1 MIIERVVSAGVSHYS
16 YFIGSDGEAAVVDP
30 RRDCDVYL
38 QKARAADMQIT
49 SIFETHR
56 HEDFCTG
63 SRELAE
69 RCGATIYHGEKTPF
83 HFGQPVRHGD
93 HVSIGGLDLEMIET
107 PGHTRESISLALRE
121 RSRPSQVLMV
131 FTGDT
136 LFSGDVGRSDL
147 MGIPR
152 VESAALLFDSIM
164 HKLLPL
170 GDQTLLHPAHGS
182 GSVCGA
188 GIIDRPDTTI
198 GYEKQANSLLRMQRE
213 EFIGR
218 ISQEQYY
225 YPPYFRTMEVMNLE
239 GVPLKHHPPDLK
251 PFRPDEIEW
260 MHEVQVVDI
269 RSPTSFGGGHIPGSL
284 SIWRDGVGAFIGWFL
299 DYENP
304 VLLVDDFNES
314 LNLVSREFYRLA
326 YDNLEGY
333 LAGGFPAWTK
343 AGKPL
348 ARTGMWSVHN
358 LQNQLHDPNLF
369 LLDVRDIHTRGR
381 FGTISGSH
389 HIYVGDLPRRL
400 SELPRDRH
408 IITFCDAG
416 FKGSIAASLLC
427 RAGFHKVTNL
437 LGGMTAWIQAGFPL
451 ENA

>member
-1 MIIERVVSAGVSHYS
+1 
-16 YFIGSDGEAAVVDP
+16 
-30 RRDCDVYL
+30 
-38 QKARAADMQIT
+38 MQIT

-63 SRELAE
+63 SPELAE
-69 RCGATIYHGEKTPF
+69 RCGATIYHGDKTPF

-93 HVSIGGLDLEMIET
+93 RVSIGGVELEVIET
-107 PGHTRESISLALRE
+107 PGHTPESISLALRE

-131 FTGDT
+131 FSGDT

-152 VESAALLFDSIM
+152 AESAALLFDSIM

-170 GDQTLLHPAHGS
+170 GDQAILLPAHGS

-188 GIIDRPDTTI
+188 GISDRPDTTI
-198 GYEKQANSLLRMQRE
+198 GYEKQANSLLQMQRE

-218 ISQEQYY
+218 ISQEYYY
-225 YPPYFRTMEVMNLE
+225 YPPYFRTMEVLNLE
-239 GVPLKHHPPDLK
+239 GALVHHPPDLK
-251 PFRPDEIEW
+251 PFRPDELER

-299 DYENP
+299 DYEHP
-304 VLLVDDFNES
+304 VVLVDDFNES
-314 LNLVSREFYRLA
+314 LDLVSREFDRLA
-326 YDNLEGY
+326 YDNLVGY
-333 LAGGFPAWTK
+333 LAGGFPSWAK

-348 ARTGMWSVHN
+348 AITGIWSVYD
-358 LQNQLHDPNLF
+358 LQSRLYDPSLF
-369 LLDVRDIHTRGR
+369 LLDVRDIHSRRR
-381 FGTISGSH
+381 FGAINGSH

-400 SELPRDRH
+400 GEVPRERH

-416 FKGSIAASLLC
+416 FKGSIAASLLY
-427 RAGFHKVTNL
+427 RAGFHTVTNL